1 MNTIL
6 LVLAIIALVII
17 AATFLLLAV
26 IATIVAFTPEFN
38 DYDEI
43 VECKACRGD
52 ELGEL
57 SRCWGCRYNP
67 LYWVKTNYIGP
78 ERWKLPRLRKEW
90 QDMNQN
96 EATCRSCGKRI
107 LWIKTRHGKSMP
119 CDAQPINYRI
129 NPESSTKLV
138 TPGGDVVLCDIVK
151 DPAEA
156 QGWGYVPHWS
166 TCDNPNKFRR
176 RANK

>member
-6 LVLAIIALVII
+6 LVLALIALLII
-17 AATFLLLAV
+17 AAPFLLLLV
-26 IATIVAFTPEFN
+26 IGAIAAFSPDFN

-52 ELGEL
+52 ELGE
-57 SRCWGCRYNP
+57 CWGCRYNP
-67 LYWVKTNYIGP
+67 LYWVKTTYIGP

-107 LWIKTRHGKSMP
+107 LWIKTKHGKSMP

-129 NPESSTKLV
+129 NPESRTKLV
-138 TPGGDVVLCDIVK
+138 TPAGDVVACDIVK

-166 TCDNPNKFRR
+166 TCDSPNKFRR
-176 RANK
+176 RTKP

>member
-6 LVLAIIALVII
+6 LVLAIIALAII
-17 AATFLLLAV
+17 AAPFLLLIV
-26 IATIVAFTPEFN
+26 IGAIVALQPEFN
-38 DYDEI
+38 SYDEI
-43 VECKACRGD
+43 VEREACRGD
-52 ELGEL
+52 ELGE
-57 SRCWGCRYNP
+57 CWGCRCNP
-67 LYWVKTNYIGP
+67 VYWVKTNYIGP

-107 LWIKTRHGKSMP
+107 LWIKTRAGKSMP
-119 CDAQPINYRI
+119 CDADPVNYRY
-129 NPESSTKLV
+129 NSESRTKLV
-138 TPGGDVVLCDIVK
+138 TPDGCVIPCDIVQ

-156 QGWGYVPHWS
+156 EGRGYVPHWS

-176 RANK
+176 RAKS